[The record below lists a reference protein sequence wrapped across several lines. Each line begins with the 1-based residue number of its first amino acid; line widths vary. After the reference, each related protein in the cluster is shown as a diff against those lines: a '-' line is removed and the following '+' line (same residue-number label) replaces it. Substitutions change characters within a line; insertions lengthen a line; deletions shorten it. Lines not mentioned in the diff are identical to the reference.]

1 MNTLR
6 EAVGEYL
13 NLRRS
18 LGFKL
23 HETGKLLLAFAQFM
37 EEHRSAYI
45 TTRLALAWAQQ
56 PSTVQPAEW
65 ARRLS
70 MVRTFARH
78 RSATDPRTQTP
89 PEGLLPYRP
98 KRARPYLYSEEEIG
112 SLLRATLR
120 MPCRY
125 KRDKLRPRVF
135 YCLFGL
141 LSVSGLRLGEAR
153 NLELQDVDLKTA
165 VLTIRGAKFGKTR
178 LVPLHASTC
187 AALADYIAR
196 RRRHWAGRVVT
207 SYLFVSNRGNRL
219 DGGEIHRSFY
229 ALSRQIGLRG
239 PSDRCGPRLHD
250 MRHRF
255 ATNTLVQWY
264 RTGQDPERRLP
275 LLSAYLGHVHVADT
289 QWYLDSSPELM
300 REAMHRLQQRW
311 EDRP

>member
-1 MNTLR
+1 MTTLR

-13 NLRRS
+13 SLRRS

-23 HETGKLLLAFAQFM
+23 HEAGKLLLAFVQFM
-37 EEHRSAYI
+37 EEHRSSSI

-70 MVRTFARH
+70 VVRTFARH
-78 RSATDPRTQTP
+78 RSATDPRTQIP

-98 KRARPYLYSEEEIG
+98 KRARPYLYSEEEIR
-112 SLLRATLR
+112 SLLRAALR
-120 MPCRY
+120 MPYRY
-125 KRDKLRPRVF
+125 ERDKLRPRAF

-153 NLELQDVDLKTA
+153 NLELQDVDLKAA

-187 AALADYIAR
+187 AVLGDYIAR
-196 RRRHWAGRVVT
+196 RQRHWTGRAVS
-207 SYLFVSNRGNRL
+207 SYLFVSNQGHRL
-219 DGGEIHRSFY
+219 DGGEIHRTFY

-239 PSDRCGPRLHD
+239 PSDRRGPRLHD
-250 MRHRF
+250 LRHRF

-264 RTGQDPERRLP
+264 RSGQDPERRLP

-289 QWYLDSSPELM
+289 QWYLEGSPELM
-300 REAMHRLQQRW
+300 REAMQRLQQRW
-311 EDRP
+311 EGRS